1 MLPKLFEAIPRKSY
15 NNLGHVVLLL
25 FFLCG
30 VTIISITNDY
40 DANTNLTCNPSK
52 EITSSH
58 DFVELTCF
66 SKYKATYHWR
76 ISFGMLVVF
85 NFALILTFSV
95 LYASWAQP
103 RVEKWNVIVQQC
115 NDGTADNNKDISLFC
130 IYTSHLL
137 LTRFV
142 LLLLFAAVIFYPIN
156 FPTNFSCPWRHPPN
170 NIPCVNIMAAKKM
183 NLAKAVAI
191 IDVVF
196 ALFALVEVT
205 YLLYIFWWKRR
216 NEEFCVF
223 DDMEFC
229 SVYILQRRG
238 NIGSI
243 INKIRD
249 SPREDT
255 NFFIKL
261 MIQENRRDEDGQQM
275 HEIYDIPLC
284 KRKHRINNIED
295 IFKPIKNQSTETP
308 RRILIVGRPGIGKT
322 ALTKRILQKW
332 KCKTVD
338 FWKGKLVI
346 RFAFRTFN
354 HEENQKLSLSILL
367 SYGDGVTPA
376 ASGERLQDLYQFIN
390 LNQKKVILVFDGLDE
405 LDVDL
410 ERCWQEEEDTLNETE
425 LNMSIF
431 SLYVKLI
438 RRNFFPEA
446 TIVTTTR
453 RTAEKIYRHLNFDKK
468 LEILG
473 FTKAEIKDY
482 VMKCPQYRKI
492 SQEIWGIIKQSAE
505 LLSICYIPVSCEIVC
520 STLKESIPFQ
530 KQGSVAHTITEI
542 YRRYITTMLYK
553 HHKLFKEKRKGKD
566 YILPETELPDQLKND
581 LSRLAKI
588 AKLALDDKWNLVFK
602 LDKDSSNLE
611 DCGLLVKKEDTNY
624 NLYSFPHLTIQEY
637 LAAVH
642 ILHDVDTDMAD
653 FLSSNI
659 KVARWHLVIQFLAG
673 LIGNEI
679 RLLRG
684 KELEMD
690 ELSRRKKALLVKIVY
705 DG

>member
-1 MLPKLFEAIPRKSY
+1 MLPKLFEAISQTSY
-15 NNLGHVVLLL
+15 NICGRVVLLL

-30 VTIISITNDY
+30 VFFIPTTNYFDL
-40 DANTNLTCNPSK
+40 NTNLRCGSSK
-52 EITSSH
+52 EITSSQE
-58 DFVELTCF
+58 FVELTCF
-66 SKYKATYHWR
+66 SKYKAIYHWR
-76 ISFGMLVVF
+76 ISFGVLVVF
-85 NFALILTFSV
+85 NFALILALSIF
-95 LYASWAQP
+95 YAAWAKP
-103 RVEKWNVIVQQC
+103 RIKKWDGTGRQC
-115 NDGTADNNKDISLFC
+115 NDATENNKDISLFH
-130 IYTSHLL
+130 IYTSHL

-142 LLLLFAAVIFYPIN
+142 LLLLFAAVLFYPIN
-156 FPTNFSCPWRHPPN
+156 FPTNFSCPWRHPQN

-191 IDVVF
+191 IDVIF
-196 ALFALVEVT
+196 ALFALVEVI
-205 YLLYIFWWKRR
+205 YIFWWKRR
-216 NEEFCVF
+216 NEEFGVF

-229 SVYILQRRG
+229 SVYILDRRG
-238 NIGSI
+238 SIGSI

-249 SPREDT
+249 SQREDN

-261 MIQENRRDEDGQQM
+261 MIQENRSDDDGEQM
-275 HEIYDIPLC
+275 HEIYDVPLC

-295 IFKPIKNQSTETP
+295 IFKPIKNQSSESTEIP

-322 ALTKRILQKW
+322 ALTKRILQQW
-332 KCKTVD
+332 KSKTVD

-354 HEENQKLSLSILL
+354 HEENQKLSLSTLL
-367 SYGDGVTPA
+367 SYGDRVTPG
-376 ASGERLQDLYQFIN
+376 ASGERLEDLYQFIK

-410 ERCWQEEEDTLNETE
+410 ERCWQEEEDTHNETE

-438 RRNFFPEA
+438 QSNFFPEV

-453 RTAEKIYRHLNFDKK
+453 RTAEEVYRDLNFDKK

-473 FTKAEIKDY
+473 FTEAEIEDY
-482 VMKCPQYRKI
+482 VVNCPQYGNM

-530 KQGSVAHTITEI
+530 KQGSVALTITEI
-542 YRRYITTMLYK
+542 YRRHITTMLYK
-553 HHKLFKEKRKGKD
+553 HHKLFKGKRKEKG

-611 DCGLLVKKEDTNY
+611 NCGLLVKEEDKY
-624 NLYSFPHLTIQEY
+624 RHLYSFPHLTIQEY

-642 ILHDVDTDMAD
+642 IFRDVDNMAD
-653 FLSSNI
+653 FLSRNI

-690 ELSRRKKALLVKIVY
+690 ELSRRKKDLLVKIVY

>member
-1 MLPKLFEAIPRKSY
+1 MLPKFFEAIPRTGYS
-15 NNLGHVVLLL
+15 NLGHIVLLL

-30 VTIISITNDY
+30 VTIIPIANDY
-40 DANTNLTCNPSK
+40 DAKTNLRCNPSK
-52 EITSSH
+52 EITSSQ
-58 DFVELTCF
+58 DFVQLTCF
-66 SKYKATYHWR
+66 SKYEAIYHWR
-76 ISFGMLVVF
+76 ISFGVLVLF
-85 NFALILTFSV
+85 NFALILAFSV
-95 LYASWAQP
+95 FYAAWAKP
-103 RVEKWNVIVQQC
+103 RVEKW
-115 NDGTADNNKDISLFC
+115 DGTVGRENDETENNNDISLFH

-156 FPTNFSCPWRHPPN
+156 FATDFSCPWRHPQN
-170 NIPCVNIMAAKKM
+170 HIPCVNIMAAKKTT
-183 NLAKAVAI
+183 LAKAVAI

-196 ALFALVEVT
+196 ALFALAEVV
-205 YLLYIFWWKRR
+205 YIFRWKRR
-216 NEEFCVF
+216 NEEFGVIE
-223 DDMEFC
+223 DIEFC
-229 SVYILQRRG
+229 SVYILQRRQT
-238 NIGSI
+238 IGSV

-249 SPREDT
+249 SQREDN

-261 MIQENRRDEDGQQM
+261 MIQENRSDDDGQQR
-275 HEIYDIPLC
+275 HEIYDVRLD
-284 KRKHRINNIED
+284 KQLNDQINNIED
-295 IFKPIKNQSTETP
+295 IFKPIKNQSTEIP

-332 KCKTVD
+332 KTKTVD

-354 HEENQKLSLSILL
+354 HEENQKLSLSTLL
-367 SYGDGVTPA
+367 SYGDGVTPG
-376 ASGERLQDLYQFIN
+376 ASGKRLEDLYQFIN

-410 ERCWQEEEDTLNETE
+410 DRCWQEEENTLNETE

-431 SLYVKLI
+431 SLYIKLI
-438 RRNFFPEA
+438 RRNFFPEV

-453 RTAEKIYRHLNFDKK
+453 RTAEEIYRDLNFDKK

-473 FTKAEIKDY
+473 FTKANIKDY
-482 VMKCPQYRKI
+482 VMKCTQYRKI
-492 SQEIWGIIKQSAE
+492 SKEIWGIIKRSAE
-505 LLSICYIPVSCEIVC
+505 LLSICYIPVSCKIVC

-530 KQGSVAHTITEI
+530 KQGSVALTITEI

-553 HHKLFKEKRKGKD
+553 HHKLFKGKRKGKD

-642 ILHDVDTDMAD
+642 IFHDVDTDMAD
-653 FLSSNI
+653 FLSRNI
-659 KVARWHLVIQFLAG
+659 EVARWHLVIQFLAG
-673 LIGNEI
+673 LIGNEL
-679 RLLRG
+679 RLLQG
-684 KELEMD
+684 ENLEMD
-690 ELSRRKKALLVKIVY
+690 EMSRKKKDELVKIVY